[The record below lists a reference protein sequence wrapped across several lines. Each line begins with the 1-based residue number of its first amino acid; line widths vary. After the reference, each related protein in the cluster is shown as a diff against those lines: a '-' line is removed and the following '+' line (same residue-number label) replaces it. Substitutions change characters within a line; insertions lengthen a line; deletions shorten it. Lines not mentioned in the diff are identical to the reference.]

1 LYTHRKLIK
10 GEGKIVAVDLN
21 DLELNSIPSTVTF
34 FKGDAFSKELK
45 EKLIENGP
53 YNAIISD
60 AAPKTT
66 GNKTVDTLRS
76 EQLAEEV
83 INLATEHLIKGGSLV
98 IKVFQG
104 GGEAELLQK
113 LRTLFNKAKPFKP
126 KASRSDSFEIFL
138 IGLDKK

>member
-1 LYTHRKLIK
+1 M
-10 GEGKIVAVDLN
+10 VAVDLN

-66 GNKTVDTLRS
+66 GNRTVDTLRS
-76 EQLAEEV
+76 EQLAE
-83 INLATEHLIKGGSLV
+83 
-98 IKVFQG
+98 
-104 GGEAELLQK
+104 K
-113 LRTLFNKAKPFKP
+113 L
-126 KASRSDSFEIFL
+126 
-138 IGLDKK
+138 